1 MKKDRRNAWSIPTGL
16 DTFHNSALIAV
27 GLVGLLLAVLTGGGV
42 A

>member
-1 MKKDRRNAWSIPTGL
+1 MKKDHRNAWSIPTGL

-27 GLVGLLLAVLTGGGV
+27 GLIGLVLTVLTGAGI